1 MRPTQVRP
9 NPKANSSLRRQYAP
23 SQPIIKQKPIKTA
36 SRPSTANTTIDY
48 CRLRDELMDTHD
60 FENVSLQNL
69 LIMKNSVADTIQ
81 DCFANHE
88 YVKAKQF
95 QEFNDELEKEIAKQ
109 GTMLDDYRHKI
120 NVLRNYENTTQKKK
134 KYDFI
139 PKQNRK

>member
-1 MRPTQVRP
+1 
-9 NPKANSSLRRQYAP
+9 
-23 SQPIIKQKPIKTA
+23 
-36 SRPSTANTTIDY
+36 
-48 CRLRDELMDTHD
+48 MDTHD

-69 LIMKNSVADTIQ
+69 LIIKNSVADTIQ

-95 QEFNDELEKEIAKQ
+95 REFNDELEIEIAKQ